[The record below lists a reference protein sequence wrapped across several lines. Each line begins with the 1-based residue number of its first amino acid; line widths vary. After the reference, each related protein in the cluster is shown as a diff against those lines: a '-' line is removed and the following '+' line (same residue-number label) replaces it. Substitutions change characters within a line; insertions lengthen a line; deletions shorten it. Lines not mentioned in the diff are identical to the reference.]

1 MSPTPLAGLRV
12 LESGPLLPVPATG
25 EALRRLGADVIRVE
39 PPTGDP
45 ARRLYGGWLFE
56 LYGADKASIALD
68 LRRADDAERLNG
80 EIERA
85 DVVIV
90 GHRPAAA
97 ARLGLDRAS
106 VRARRPAAVYCA
118 IVGRASED
126 PDRDRPGHDLS
137 FLAACGAL
145 TEAAGPSAEGA
156 APHRPAPPVGDLA
169 ASAVATQAILAALL
183 TDDPGAYPIEVAIA
197 DCAAAFMA
205 PRLGGHVDAGFGPAL
220 DPANDIYECADG
232 RWIAIAAIEPKFWTA
247 LVDRVF
253 GDDPDIDGLRQLGS
267 AERIADRDAWAVRLS
282 ERFRGSP
289 SDDWVDGLRAVGVP
303 IDEVRTGAEYA
314 ATVGD
319 DLDRWR
325 DRANPLSGVWRD

>member
-25 EALRRLGADVIRVE
+25 EALRRLGAEVVRIE
-39 PPTGDP
+39 SPAGDP

-56 LYGADKASIALD
+56 LYGADKSGLTLD
-68 LRRADDAERLNG
+68 LRQDDAAARLRH
-80 EIERA
+80 EIDRS

-106 VRARRPAAVYCA
+106 VRARQPSAVHCA
-118 IVGRASED
+118 IVGRASDD
-126 PDRDRPGHDLS
+126 PDADRPGHDLS

-145 TEAAGPSAEGA
+145 TEAAGPSAEHA
-156 APHRPAPPVGDLA
+156 APRRPAPPVGDLA

-183 TDDPGAYPIEVAIA
+183 SDDPGANAIEVAIA

-232 RWIAIAAIEPKFWTA
+232 RWVAIAAIEPKFWTA

-253 GDDPDIDGLRQLGS
+253 GDDADIAGLRQLGS
-267 AERIADRDAWAVRLS
+267 AERIADRDVWAARLS
-282 ERFRGSP
+282 GRFRDS
-289 SDDWVDGLRAVGVP
+289 SCDEWVDGLRAVGVP
-303 IDEVRTGAEYA
+303 VDAVRTGAEFA
-314 ATVGD
+314 ATVGG

-325 DRANPLSGVWRD
+325 DQANPLSGVWRD